1 MEKKIKILAISRYY
15 KGSEFLRNGNNLG
28 AEMYLLT
35 SSKLQCEDWPWAS
48 IHETFYMDEDSK
60 GEWNIE
66 HLINGL
72 AFTFRSKKFDALVAL
87 DDFDVEIVA
96 SLREYFRIG
105 GMGDTTARHFRD
117 KLAMRL
123 QARDKNI
130 PSPSFS
136 SLFYDE
142 DINAFLTQNSAPYM
156 IKPRGQASATGIKKV
171 YSKEE
176 AWEQIHA
183 LGDNRHKFLIETFKP
198 GSVFHVDTVV
208 WDDNVVFS
216 KTSMYLDTPF
226 EVAHGGGVFRS
237 MALNDNH
244 SDAKALTKINGE
256 LLKAFGLRYGA
267 SHSEYIKDKDGNY
280 YFLETASRV
289 GGANLAEMVE
299 AATGINL
306 WGEWAAVEIAFIKG
320 VKYQLPKSKNLSAG
334 IIVSLSRYQHPD
346 LSEFSDQE
354 IYWKL
359 HKEYHIGLVIA
370 SENQERITQLLDQ
383 YLWIIKEKYHAS
395 LPAAERP
402 AS

>member
-35 SSKLQCEDWPWAS
+35 SSKLQCEDWPWES

-60 GEWNIE
+60 GDWNIE

-123 QARDKNI
+123 QAREKNI

-142 DINAFLTQNSAPYM
+142 EINVFLNQNSAPYM

-176 AWEQIHA
+176 AWEQIKA

-208 WDDNVVFS
+208 WDDKVVFS

-267 SHSEYIKDKDGNY
+267 SHSEYIKDQDGNY

-334 IIVSLSRYQHPD
+334 IIVSLSKYQHPD
-346 LSEFSDQE
+346 LSEFGDQE
-354 IYWKL
+354 IWWKM